1 MADFE
6 EETELPKKRQ
16 KLDTNDAE
24 ECVQVEEMVTDKV
37 AERKNVNESDEK
49 LNETNSSSCKEPRVV
64 AQLSSETLSS
74 SSKSAKTNE
83 KESDNDQVHRTE
95 QEVGI
100 SEYVSRHEGFS
111 GTLKQRYSDFIV
123 NERDLEGRTV
133 HLTNTA
139 LPAEFIREKLEN
151 AVLSTEALQKL
162 EDLVKSDDKTVKL
175 VVEIEDDKQK
185 RTLVHREIREK
196 FPSLGKWVCFLIES
210 T

>member
-16 KLDTNDAE
+16 KLDANDAE
-24 ECVQVEEMVTDKV
+24 ECVQVEEMVVDKV
-37 AERKNVNESDEK
+37 GERKNANESDEK
-49 LNETNSSSCKEPRVV
+49 LDETNSSSCKEPRVV
-64 AQLSSETLSS
+64 AKLSSETLSS

-83 KESDNDQVHRTE
+83 RESDNHQVHRTE

-100 SEYVSRHEGFS
+100 LEYVSCHEGFS

-123 NERDLEGRTV
+123 NERDLEGRTI

-151 AVLSTEALQKL
+151 AVISAEALQKL
-162 EDLVKSDDKTVKL
+162 EDLVKSDDKTVKI
-175 VVEIEDDKQK
+175 VVKIEDDKEK

-196 FPSLGKWVCFLIES
+196 FPNLGKWVCFLIES

>member
-6 EETELPKKRQ
+6 EEMELPKKRQ
-16 KLDTNDAE
+16 KLDANDTE
-24 ECVQVEEMVTDKV
+24 ECVQVEEMVTDNV
-37 AERKNVNESDEK
+37 GERKNANESDEK
-49 LNETNSSSCKEPRVV
+49 LSEANLSSCKEPRVV
-64 AQLSSETLSS
+64 SQLSSETFSS
-74 SSKSAKTNE
+74 SPEGAKTSERERGNC
-83 KESDNDQVHRTE
+83 QVHRTE

-100 SEYVSRHEGFS
+100 LEYISRHEGFS

-139 LPAEFIREKLEN
+139 LPAEFIREKLES
-151 AVLSTEALQKL
+151 AVLAAEALQKL
-162 EDLVKSDDKTVKL
+162 EDLVKSDDKTVKV
-175 VVEIEDDKQK
+175 VVEIEDDKEK

-196 FPSLGKWVCFLIES
+196 FPSLGMSFLIKS